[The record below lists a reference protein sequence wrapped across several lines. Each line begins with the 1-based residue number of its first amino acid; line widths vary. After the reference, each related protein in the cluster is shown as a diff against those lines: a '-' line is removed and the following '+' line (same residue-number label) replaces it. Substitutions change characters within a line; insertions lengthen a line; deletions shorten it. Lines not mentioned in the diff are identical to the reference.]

1 MTFPAS
7 SSFPSPF
14 EAVILDHNGVTGVQ
28 PGIGQWEHL
37 AALADWP
44 AARLSE
50 FQKLFWS
57 RREAYDAGAVST
69 FEFWTGMVRD
79 ARPLNGTLVEE
90 LSAMDVSMWI
100 RTDPAVLDVLY
111 ATRSAWN
118 VPMVMLSNAPLC
130 VADALDR
137 SPWRRDLMSEAVF
150 SARLGL
156 NKPDHGAYEAA
167 LAAAGSP
174 DPRRT
179 LFVDDRRENCAAAAA
194 LGLATL
200 HYQGDAADLARRL
213 SQGSSG
219 PIAAPARLAAEAA
232 LS

>member
-7 SSFPSPF
+7 SAFPSPF

-28 PGIGQWEHL
+28 PDIGQWEHL
-37 AALADWP
+37 AALAGWP

-50 FQKLFWS
+50 FQELFWR

-69 FEFWTGMVRD
+69 PEFWTGMVRG
-79 ARPLNGTLVEE
+79 ARPLNDAFVEE

-100 RTDPAVLDVLY
+100 RTDPAVLDALY

-137 SPWRRDLMSEAVF
+137 SPWRRDLMSAAVF

-156 NKPDHGAYEAA
+156 TKPDRGAYEAA
-167 LAAAGSP
+167 LEAAGGP

-179 LFVDDRRENCAAAAA
+179 LFVDDRRDNCDAAAA

-213 SQGSSG
+213 SQGSSR
-219 PIAAPARLAAEAA
+219 AAVALARVPAGAA
-232 LS
+232 SS